1 MNSVVIDKSMMR
13 VGVITGSSEVPVIP
27 RLLAVLESVMR
38 VRFEGRV
45 LGDYEGLNG
54 VILLRESHQEAE
66 RMRVAGIHCLHFPL
80 GELLV
85 SEKVREEIRFA
96 DHRDV
101 PEPLRK
107 RVIHNDVAPACSPI
121 TPPTGAETLASSSK
135 GPIWVIMHD
144 GQIRHD
150 CSLLPLPRLTD
161 SSGLFDYLN
170 ASSFVQV
177 LPLIAFLRFLAG
189 DEEESPPPIRACF
202 MFDDPNL
209 HWKSYGCIDYRELA
223 EHAVKH
229 NYHVAFATIP
239 LDHWFVH
246 LPTAKLFR
254 DCSKTLSLLVHGNNH
269 TLKELAQTCS
279 PERRVALLN
288 QALQRI
294 RRLEARSG
302 CQVSRV
308 MAAPHGACREGMMED
323 MASLGFEAACISH
336 GSLRAHNPGKSWT
349 GSVGFG
355 MTEMVAGLPII
366 PRFGLSKESRNSILL
381 AVLLHQPVIAMGHH
395 QDVCEGLDLLADL
408 ADFINSLG
416 QVQWMDMQSIARS
429 NYYSRQDGDVLHI
442 KMFSRRIQLT
452 VPPGM
457 SKLVINRIGQG
468 GLKREEVWWHP
479 SGAHTHPIKVSES
492 SEIACAG
499 HREIEIYVSFQ
510 NLNQLKTFPRPLPP
524 LWPLTRRLMSEA
536 RDRSVAWLR
545 QPAKKT

>member
-1 MNSVVIDKSMMR
+1 MSSIGPFAVAVVQVPASALNQTSSGSNCHWGAGSFVPDQRIMNSIAIDKSVIR

-27 RLLAVLESVMR
+27 RLLALLESVMR

-45 LGDYEGLNG
+45 FGDFEGLNG

-66 RMRVAGIHCLHFPL
+66 RMRAAGIHCLHFPL

-101 PEPLRK
+101 PEPFRK
-107 RVIHNDVAPACSPI
+107 RQILNDFAPACELV
-121 TPPTGAETLASSSK
+121 TPPPGAETMAFSSK
-135 GPIWVIMHD
+135 GPTWVMQRD

-170 ASSFVQV
+170 ANSFVQV
-177 LPLIAFLRFLAG
+177 LPLIAFLRFLTS
-189 DEEESPPPIRACF
+189 DEKESPPPIRACF

-254 DCSKTLSLLVHGNNH
+254 DCSRTLSLLVHGNNH
-269 TLKELAQTCS
+269 TFKELAQDYS
-279 PERRVALLN
+279 PERRVALLS

-294 RRLEARSG
+294 QSLEARSG
-302 CQVSRV
+302 CRVSKV
-308 MAAPHGACREGMMED
+308 MAAPHGACREEMMEY
-323 MASLGFEAACISH
+323 MAGLGFEAACISH
-336 GSLRAHNPGKSWT
+336 GSLRAHNAGKSWT

-381 AVLLHQPVIAMGHH
+381 AALLHQPVIAVGHH

-408 ADFINSLG
+408 ADLINSLG

-429 NYYSRQDGDVLHI
+429 NCYLRQDGDVLHI

-452 VPPGM
+452 VPPGI
-457 SKLVINRIGQG
+457 SKIVINRTWQSEP
-468 GLKREEVWWHP
+468 KREEV
-479 SGAHTHPIKVSES
+479 
-492 SEIACAG
+492 C
-499 HREIEIYVSFQ
+499 
-510 NLNQLKTFPRPLPP
+510 
-524 LWPLTRRLMSEA
+524 
-536 RDRSVAWLR
+536 
-545 QPAKKT
+545 